1 MNIVTSGKVVS
12 ICSFHRREDKI
23 PNKYSRVCSCHF
35 SPMVQRF
42 LSKIGKNYFLN
53 RGSPRKKTKTETVFR
68 KKTLIEMIE
77 DASKNESPSTKEN

>member
-1 MNIVTSGKVVS
+1 MQN
-12 ICSFHRREDKI
+12 REKLF
-23 PNKYSRVCSCHF
+23 PE
-35 SPMVQRF
+35 Q
-42 LSKIGKNYFLN
+42 